1 MTVDSDTLNHLLETV
16 RRFVENRLI
25 PLESQVAEDD
35 CIPDHIINEM
45 RELGL
50 FGLTIPEA
58 YGGLGLNTE
67 EECRVILELG
77 HTSPAFRSVIGTN
90 NGIGS
95 QGLVMDGTEEQK
107 RQYLPK

>member
-1 MTVDSDTLNHLLETV
+1 MAVDSDTLNHLIETV

-50 FGLTIPEA
+50 FGLTIPET
-58 YGGLGLNTE
+58 YGGLRSE
-67 EECRVILELG
+67 ERRVGKECRSRW
-77 HTSPAFRSVIGTN
+77 SP
-90 NGIGS
+90 
-95 QGLVMDGTEEQK
+95 
-107 RQYLPK
+107 YH

>member
-1 MTVDSDTLNHLLETV
+1 MAVDLDTLNHLIDTV

-25 PLESQVAEDD
+25 PLEAQVAEDD

-58 YGGLGLNTE
+58 YGGLGLPS
-67 EECRVILELG
+67 
-77 HTSPAFRSVIGTN
+77 HT
-90 NGIGS
+90 
-95 QGLVMDGTEEQK
+95 
-107 RQYLPK
+107 

>member
-1 MTVDSDTLNHLLETV
+1 MAVDSDTLNHLLETV

-50 FGLTIPEA
+50 F
-58 YGGLGLNTE
+58 
-67 EECRVILELG
+67 
-77 HTSPAFRSVIGTN
+77 
-90 NGIGS
+90 
-95 QGLVMDGTEEQK
+95 
-107 RQYLPK
+107 